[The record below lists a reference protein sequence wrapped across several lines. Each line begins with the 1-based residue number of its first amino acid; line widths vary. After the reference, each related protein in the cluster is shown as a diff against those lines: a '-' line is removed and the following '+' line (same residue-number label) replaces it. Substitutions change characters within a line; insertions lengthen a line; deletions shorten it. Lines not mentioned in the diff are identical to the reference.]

1 MFARRY
7 NMRVGSMFAGIG
19 GTCLGFIQAG
29 ARIVW
34 ANEIDANACITYTNY
49 FGDAYLQPGD
59 ITQLNKSTIP
69 ELDILIGGFPCQ
81 AFSIAG
87 YRRGFED
94 DRGNVFFQILE
105 VLEAQRNVH
114 GRLPR
119 AIMLENVKNLKTHDR
134 GNTFRVI
141 KEALEAYGYT
151 VKAEVLNSMEYGN
164 VPQNRERIYIVGF
177 QDEHQAEMFRFPSPI
192 PLTNRLND
200 VIDRNRMVDERYY
213 YDETSQ
219 YYEMM
224 REAMVSTDT
233 TYQLRRIYVREN
245 RSNVCPT
252 LTANMGT
259 GGHNVPLILDNE
271 NNIRKLT
278 PEECLLLQG
287 FPADYQFPDEMA
299 NTHKYKQAG
308 NSVTVP
314 VISRIASNMISVLR
328 SQTLVNEEQ
337 GHQYAINL

>member
-1 MFARRY
+1 MILTY
-7 NMRVGSMFAGIG
+7 RVGSMFAGIG

-34 ANEIDANACITYTNY
+34 ANEIDKNACITYKNY
-49 FGDAYLQPGD
+49 FGDTYLQEGD
-59 ITQLNKSTIP
+59 ITQLDKSTIP

-87 YRRGFED
+87 YRKGFED

-105 VLEAQRNVH
+105 VLEAQRNVY
-114 GRLPR
+114 GRLPQ
-119 AIMLENVKNLKTHDR
+119 AIMLENVKNLFTHDK

-177 QDEHQAEMFRFPSPI
+177 QDENQSKMFRFPDPI
-192 PLTNRLND
+192 PLTNHLND
-200 VIDRNRMVDERYY
+200 VVDRNRMFDERYY

-219 YYEMM
+219 YYEML
-224 REAMVSTDT
+224 RETMTSSET

-259 GGHNVPLILDNE
+259 GGHNVPLILDFQ

-287 FPADYQFPDEMA
+287 FPVDYRFPEGMA
-299 NTHKYKQAG
+299 NSHKYKQAG

-314 VISRIASNMISVLR
+314 VIRRIATNIISVLN
-328 SQTLVNEEQ
+328 SEMNVNQEHE
-337 GHQYAINL
+337 YAIAE

>member
-1 MFARRY
+1 MTY
-7 NMRVGSMFAGIG
+7 RVGSMFAGIG

-34 ANEIDANACITYTNY
+34 ANEIDKNACITYKNY
-49 FGDAYLQPGD
+49 FGDTYLQEGD
-59 ITQLNKSTIP
+59 ITQLDKSTIP

-87 YRRGFED
+87 YRKGFED

-105 VLEAQRNVH
+105 VLEAQRNVY
-114 GRLPR
+114 GRLPQ
-119 AIMLENVKNLKTHDR
+119 AIMLENVKNLFTHDK

-177 QDEHQAEMFRFPSPI
+177 QDENQSEMFRFPDPI

-200 VIDRNRMVDERYY
+200 VVDRNRMFDERYY

-219 YYEMM
+219 YYEML
-224 REAMVSTDT
+224 RETMTSTET

-259 GGHNVPLILDNE
+259 GGHNVPLILDFQ

-287 FPADYQFPDEMA
+287 FPVDYRFPEGMA
-299 NTHKYKQAG
+299 NSHKYKQAG

-314 VISRIASNMISVLR
+314 VIRRIATNIISVLN
-328 SQTLVNEEQ
+328 SEMNVNQEHE
-337 GHQYAINL
+337 YAIAE

>member
-1 MFARRY
+1 
-7 NMRVGSMFAGIG
+7 MFAGIG

-34 ANEIDANACITYTNY
+34 ANEIDKNACITYKNY
-49 FGDAYLQPGD
+49 FGDTYLQEGD
-59 ITQLNKSTIP
+59 ITQLDKSTIP

-87 YRRGFED
+87 YRKGFED

-105 VLEAQRNVH
+105 VLEAQRNVY
-114 GRLPR
+114 GRLPQ
-119 AIMLENVKNLKTHDR
+119 AIMLENVKNLFTHDK

-177 QDEHQAEMFRFPSPI
+177 QDENQSKMFRFPDPI
-192 PLTNRLND
+192 PLTNHLND
-200 VIDRNRMVDERYY
+200 VVDRNRMFDERYY

-219 YYEMM
+219 YYEML
-224 REAMVSTDT
+224 RETMTSSET

-259 GGHNVPLILDNE
+259 GGHNVPLILDFQ

-287 FPADYQFPDEMA
+287 FPVDYRFPEGMA
-299 NTHKYKQAG
+299 NSHKYKQAG

-314 VISRIASNMISVLR
+314 VIRRIATNIISVLN
-328 SQTLVNEEQ
+328 SEMNVNQEHE
-337 GHQYAINL
+337 YAIAE

>member
-1 MFARRY
+1 MLTY
-7 NMRVGSMFAGIG
+7 RVGSMFAGIG

-34 ANEIDANACITYTNY
+34 ANEIDKNACITYRNY
-49 FGDAYLQPGD
+49 FGDAYLQEGD
-59 ITQLNKSTIP
+59 INLIDKNSIP

-87 YRRGFED
+87 YRKGFED
-94 DRGNVFFQILE
+94 ERGNVFFQILE
-105 VLEAQRNVH
+105 VLEAQRNVYGH
-114 GRLPR
+114 LPQ
-119 AIMLENVKNLKTHDR
+119 AIMLENVKNLFTHDR
-134 GNTFRVI
+134 GNTYRVI
-141 KEALEAYGYT
+141 KEALEAFGYT

-177 QDEHQAEMFRFPSPI
+177 QDESQAERFSFPDPI
-192 PLTNRLND
+192 PLTNQLND
-200 VIDRNRMVDERYY
+200 VIDRTRRVDKRYY

-219 YYEMM
+219 YYDML
-224 REAMVSTDT
+224 REAMDSTDT
-233 TYQLRRIYVREN
+233 TYQIRRIYVREN

-259 GGHNVPLILDNE
+259 GGHNVPIVLDFE

-287 FPADYQFPDEMA
+287 FPADYHFPEGMA

-314 VISRIASNMISVLR
+314 VIRRIATNIISVLNIGMNIN
-328 SQTLVNEEQ
+328 QEHE
-337 GHQYAINL
+337 YAIAE

>member
-1 MFARRY
+1 MTY
-7 NMRVGSMFAGIG
+7 RVGSMFAGIG

-29 ARIVW
+29 AEIVW
-34 ANEIDANACITYTNY
+34 ANEIDANACITYRNY
-49 FGDAYLQPGD
+49 FGDTYLQEGD
-59 ITQLNKSTIP
+59 ITQIDKSTIP

-87 YRRGFED
+87 YRKGFED

-105 VLEAQRNVH
+105 VLEAQRNVY
-114 GRLPR
+114 GRLPQ
-119 AIMLENVKNLKTHDR
+119 AIMLENVKNLFTHDK

-177 QDEHQAEMFRFPSPI
+177 QDENQAEMFRFPEPI
-192 PLTNRLND
+192 PLTNQLND
-200 VIDRNRMVDERYY
+200 VVDRTRRYDERYY

-219 YYEMM
+219 YYEML

-259 GGHNVPLILDNE
+259 GGHNVPLVLDYE

-287 FPADYQFPDEMA
+287 FPADYHYPEGMA
-299 NTHKYKQAG
+299 NSHKYKQAG

-314 VISRIASNMISVLR
+314 VIRRIATNIINVLNGE
-328 SQTLVNEEQ
+328 TNANDEQ
-337 GHQYAINL
+337 EHQYAITQ